1 MLDARLIVL
10 PILPWT
16 FFLITGLAVEAAK
29 QAPMAETKPTK
40 AVAAEAS
47 DAAKQLPSAGP
58 GTVETVPGEKAPAK
72 SQATKPQTPAKTQS
86 PTKNP
91 EQEQTASPER
101 PPSILQMLEG
111 HETELAI
118 AAAIAVG
125 SFFIG
130 WICGGNYYLR
140 RDRQS
145 RRKIRF

>member
-1 MLDARLIVL
+1 MLGAKLIIL

-16 FFLITGLAVEAAK
+16 FSLITSLAIEAAE
-29 QAPMAETKPTK
+29 QAPMAETNPAK
-40 AVAAEAS
+40 AVAI
-47 DAAKQLPSAGP
+47 DAAKQTPSPAP
-58 GTVETVPGEKAPAK
+58 GAIETIPTEKAPAK
-72 SQATKPQTPAKTQS
+72 SQATKPQPPAKTQS

-140 RDRQS
+140 RDRQL

>member
-1 MLDARLIVL
+1 MLGARLIVL

-16 FFLITGLAVEAAK
+16 FFLITGLAIEAAE

-40 AVAAEAS
+40 VVAAEAG
-47 DAAKQLPSAGP
+47 DAAKQAPSPAP
-58 GTVETVPGEKAPAK
+58 GAIETIPTEKTPAK
-72 SQATKPQTPAKTQS
+72 SQAKPQPPAKTQS

-140 RDRQS
+140 RDRQL